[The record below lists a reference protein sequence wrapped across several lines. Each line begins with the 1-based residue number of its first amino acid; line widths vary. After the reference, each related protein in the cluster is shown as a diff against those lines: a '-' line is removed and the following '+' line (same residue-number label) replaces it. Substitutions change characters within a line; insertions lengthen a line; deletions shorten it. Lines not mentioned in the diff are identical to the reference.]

1 MLEEVR
7 KVAQQKGVEG
17 RRRWFADDQMVLIVW
32 YSANGRISGFE
43 LCYDKDGDEHSLV
56 WRGGRLTHAAV
67 DQGEELPT
75 DNRSPIV
82 VSGRRPPPRRILAE
96 FRKRAEKLEHEIAEL
111 VIAQLKNALASR
123 KR

>member
-17 RRRWFADDQMVLIVW
+17 ARRWFADDQMDLIVW
-32 YSANGRISGFE
+32 YSAGGRISGFE
-43 LCYDKDGDEHSLV
+43 LCYDKDGDEHSLL

-67 DQGEELPT
+67 DQGEDLPT

-82 VSGRRPPPRRILAE
+82 VSGRRPLPRRVLAE
-96 FRKRAEKLEHEIAEL
+96 FRRRAEKLEHEIAEL
-111 VIAQLKNALASR
+111 VIAQLKNALVSR